1 MNQEKEEKRR
11 PVTRTLVLRLA
22 IMLTALAVTLALALL
37 IKETAYVFSVFMFVG
52 PVLLLVAILL
62 LGYVIFTELRSKQVI

>member
-22 IMLTALAVTLALALL
+22 IMLTGLAVTLALALL